1 MSQILQFE
9 SFHSSVDPDFWYELE
24 NRKLTQYKL
33 DNTEKDIY
41 ATYTT
46 GGEYAQVSSRI
57 RLGREAFDVQDTL
70 NGLTNFNFL
79 APGALLNANT
89 MDDFKNYDKKVLLRE
104 TAKTI
109 YDSII
114 TGSWLADPTQLIRFL
129 VISFAE
135 LKSHVFYYWFA
146 FPVLVPAEPI
156 RTTAIHSLHDVLGD
170 NVENLRVAYDSFR
183 TEHKASERSFF
194 VIGLNTS
201 TGNIHVR
208 SITEYRGE
216 KKQDEKYFFAF
227 SDPSS
232 LDQHPGW
239 PLRNYIL
246 AIKESFGSDEALE
259 NPIIFLREIPSKRD
273 LSRSFA
279 ATIDWHQVPRISTT
293 SFDSLN
299 VVGWEKNDKTNKTA
313 PRSADMGSM
322 MDPMKLAESSVRL
335 NLELMKWRMFQS
347 LDLDMLSKTKCLLVG
362 AGTLGCHVARNLMA
376 WGVFNI
382 TLLDRTK
389 VSFSN
394 PVRQP
399 LYEYK
404 DCLNGGRNKA
414 EAAAEH
420 LRLIY
425 PKANVEHYQI
435 DIPMPGHVFEE
446 KHREEVKKNV
456 DLMTRL
462 VSEHDAIFLLTDTR
476 ESRWLPTVL
485 ATSMKKIVINSAL
498 GFESYLVM
506 RHGVPGHDRRLGC
519 YFCNDVVAPV
529 DSTRD
534 RTLDQQCTVTRP
546 GVSAV
551 AGSLAVELLIGIL
564 HHPEREHAP
573 ASILGRNEQQQSELG
588 FVPHQIRGSMS
599 TFQNA
604 LLTGTAYHQCTACSP
619 VVVQEYEKSGFEFL
633 EKVFNRPKIL
643 EEITGLDEM
652 HEKTKKL
659 FEEIEELDEEENNAD
674 GDDFE
679 LI

>member
-1 MSQILQFE
+1 
-9 SFHSSVDPDFWYELE
+9 
-24 NRKLTQYKL
+24 
-33 DNTEKDIY
+33 
-41 ATYTT
+41 
-46 GGEYAQVSSRI
+46 
-57 RLGREAFDVQDTL
+57 
-70 NGLTNFNFL
+70 
-79 APGALLNANT
+79 
-89 MDDFKNYDKKVLLRE
+89 
-104 TAKTI
+104 
-109 YDSII
+109 
-114 TGSWLADPTQLIRFL
+114 
-129 VISFAE
+129 
-135 LKSHVFYYWFA
+135 
-146 FPVLVPAEPI
+146 
-156 RTTAIHSLHDVLGD
+156 VLGE
-170 NVENLRVAYDSFR
+170 NVDKLRVAYDKYR
-183 TEHKASERSFF
+183 TEHKAAERSFF
-194 VIGLNTS
+194 VIGVNNNDGT
-201 TGNIHVR
+201 IHIR
-208 SITEYRGE
+208 SIAEYKGE
-216 KKQDEKYFFAF
+216 KSEDAKYYFGF

-232 LDQHPGW
+232 LDQNPGW
-239 PLRNYIL
+239 PLRNYAL
-246 AIKESFGSDEALE
+246 ALKESFSEDPALD
-259 NPIIFLREIPSKRD
+259 NPIICLREIPSKRD
-273 LSRSFA
+273 LTKSIVVD
-279 ATIDWHQVPRISTT
+279 IDWKGISRL
-293 SFDSLN
+293 SSSNFDSLT
-299 VVGWEKNDKTNKTA
+299 VLGWEKNDKGKA
-313 PRSADMGSM
+313 VPRSADMGSM
-322 MDPMKLAESSVRL
+322 MDPMRLAESSVRL

-347 LDLDMLSKTKCLLVG
+347 LDLDMLARTKCLLVG

-420 LRLIY
+420 LKLIY
-425 PKANVEHYQI
+425 PKANVAHYQI

-446 KHREEVKKNV
+446 SHREEVKKNA
-456 DLMTRL
+456 DLMEKL
-462 VSEHDAIFLLTDTR
+462 ISEHDAIFLLTDTR

-506 RHGVPGHDRRLGC
+506 RHGVPGKEKRLGC

-564 HHPEREHAP
+564 HHPQREHAP
-573 ASILGRNEQQQSELG
+573 ASILGGTEQQSELG

-604 LLTGTAYHQCTACSP
+604 LLTGTSYSQCTACSP
-619 VVVQEYEKSGFEFL
+619 VVVEEYEKNGFEFL
-633 EKVFNRPKIL
+633 AKVFNSPKLL
-643 EEITGLDEM
+643 EEITGLDEL

-659 FEEIEELDEEENNAD
+659 FEEMDLGD
-674 GDDFE
+674 GDDEFE
-679 LI
+679 MV